1 MLLGEKRRYATL
13 CQDYNVVLNECIK
26 KGGEMNLKDLSIR
39 TKILSGFALVTVLVL
54 ITGYTGYRGA
64 NSIARTTTSINAAM
78 DMKLAVAGNLQMIM
92 EMLAAEDLADLETA
106 NTTFRENVDTFRIFH
121 AGLQSGAKTD
131 EGVVHATTIP
141 EVAAIL
147 KDVKDLHDKD
157 FAGQIDGIYSTI
169 KKAFQ
174 EKRQLAEGALTAMDR
189 TADATGAILME
200 RLSTIETLSQ
210 ELIHA
215 TVKRVGLLTLSTVLG
230 AAALSLLIGFV
241 LSAAIRRPL
250 SEAMQFAGRLA
261 QGDLTTGITV
271 KSMDETGKLSASL
284 NEMMTQLNQMFT
296 EINTQSKQLASTSL
310 ILNNVSNNLVGQADN
325 TADLS
330 NNVAAASEQ
339 MSTNMNSVAAAS
351 EQASTNVSMVAS
363 ATEEMSATVDEI
375 ARNSEK
381 ARSITARA
389 VGQSNQ
395 ASTKVDELGKAAIE
409 ISKVTE
415 VITEISEQTNLLAL
429 NATIEAA
436 RAGEAGKGFAVVAN
450 EIKELA
456 RQTAD
461 ATGEIRGKIDLIQSS
476 TNETVVEIK
485 EVSKVITEVNE
496 IIATIAS
503 TVEEQSV
510 TTREIAGN
518 VSQAAQ
524 GISEVNENV
533 SQSST
538 AAGDISR
545 DVGSVSSAT
554 GKVKSEG
561 ETLSQNAEQIG
572 RLASTLQGLID
583 RFKLV

>member
-1 MLLGEKRRYATL
+1 
-13 CQDYNVVLNECIK
+13 
-26 KGGEMNLKDLSIR
+26 MNLKDLSIR